1 MPNLR
6 PNHRLSSERLS
17 SEQLESER
25 DIACA
30 STLPATVYFSAETFE
45 AEKARL
51 FASTWQVAGHVHQA
65 ASPGDYF
72 TFDLIGEPL
81 LIARGEDGILRG
93 FYNVCRHR
101 AGNPASGCGNRKLFR
116 CGYHGW
122 TYGLDG
128 ALLVTPEFE
137 GVEDFNPKD
146 FGLVPVR
153 LEEWFNLIFVNLD
166 PAARP
171 LRESLGEL
179 PTQAG
184 KFDFTSMKL
193 SERRTYEM
201 KCNWKTYIDNYL
213 EGYHLPSVHPSLN
226 REISYNAYTVEPYA
240 QYVRQW
246 SPIRGAQPGDTT
258 PRRYQRAGGDLT
270 ADYFW
275 VFPNWMLNCYPD
287 NVSLNII
294 VPLGPERTLA
304 IFEWYLSEKNLG
316 SEAARKALEFS
327 DEIQIEDVRIC
338 EIVQKNLHSRSY
350 HSGRYSVKQE
360 KGVHAFHQI
369 YRNLMLI

>member
-1 MPNLR
+1 MPNLE
-6 PNHRLSSERLS
+6 LSSK
-17 SEQLESER
+17 QLDCER
-25 DIACA
+25 DIARA
-30 STLPATVYFSAETFE
+30 STLPAPLYFSAETFA
-45 AEKARL
+45 AEKNRL
-51 FASTWQVAGHVHQA
+51 FASAWQVVGHVRQA
-65 ASPGDYF
+65 ANPGDYF

-81 LIARGEDGILRG
+81 LIARGDDGILRG

-122 TYGLDG
+122 TYRLDG

-137 GVEDFNPKD
+137 GVEDFKSKE
-146 FGLVPVR
+146 FGLAPVR

-166 PAARP
+166 PEARP
-171 LRESLGEL
+171 LRQCLGEL
-179 PTQAG
+179 PAQAG
-184 KFDFTSMKL
+184 KFDFTSMKF

-213 EGYHLPSVHPSLN
+213 EGYHVPSVHPALN
-226 REISYNAYTVEPYA
+226 REINYSAYTVEPYP

-246 SPIRGAQPGDTT
+246 TSIRGAQPGDATT
-258 PRRYQRAGGDLT
+258 RRYPQSGDDLT

-275 VFPNWMLNCYPD
+275 IFPNWMLNCYPD
-287 NVSLNII
+287 NVSLNI
-294 VPLGPERTLA
+294 VLPLEPERTLA
-304 IFEWYLSEKNLG
+304 IFEWYLPEKNLG

-327 DEIQIEDVRIC
+327 DEIQVEDVSIC

-360 KGVHAFHQI
+360 KGVHAFHQM
-369 YRNLMLI
+369 YRELMT